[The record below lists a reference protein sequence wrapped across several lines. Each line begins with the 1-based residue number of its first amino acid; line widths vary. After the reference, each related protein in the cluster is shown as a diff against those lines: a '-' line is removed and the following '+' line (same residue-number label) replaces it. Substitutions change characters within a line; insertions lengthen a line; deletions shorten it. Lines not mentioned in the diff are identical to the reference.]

1 MRRSVEKESPRFKER
16 SKERVEYAT
25 RELRHAKESAE
36 KARKNGEKSAPA
48 DEKEL
53 IYAHMGESMRE
64 RVELSMC
71 KFKDKAGD
79 LSENISAEVRPL

>member
-1 MRRSVEKESPRFKER
+1 MRRSVELDPR